1 MIWYLNRLHAM
12 LSLNRQDQ
20 FLDTSLPKKGRL
32 FLYQTVDAVVTRH
45 AKLRRLYPDL
55 QDKVFHSARKWF
67 ITQRELT
74 GTPEHFTS
82 YLYAHH
88 SARSANKLTYGLY
101 LAGISEAQ
109 KREIVAGI
117 RLSISPN
124 LPRNNFNLF
133 NAQQASVIDP
143 MEVLNIMV
151 FRIKLP
157 KRFY

>member
-12 LSLNRQDQ
+12 LSLNHQDQ

-32 FLYQTVDAVVTRH
+32 FLYLTVDAVVTRH

-55 QDKVFHSARKWF
+55 QDKVFHSTCKCF
-67 ITQRELT
+67 ITQCERT

-82 YLYAHH
+82 SLYAHH

-101 LAGISEAQ
+101 LAGISKAQ
-109 KREIVAGI
+109 KREIVVGI

-124 LPRNNFNLF
+124 LPSNSFDLF

-143 MEVLNIMV
+143 MEVINIMV
-151 FRIKLP
+151 FLIKLP
-157 KRFY
+157 QRFY

>member
-67 ITQRELT
+67 ITCLAPYTRPLIFGFSNKVSGT
-74 GTPEHFTS
+74 GG
-82 YLYAHH
+82 
-88 SARSANKLTYGLY
+88 RM
-101 LAGISEAQ
+101 
-109 KREIVAGI
+109 
-117 RLSISPN
+117 
-124 LPRNNFNLF
+124 F
-133 NAQQASVIDP
+133 NA
-143 MEVLNIMV
+143 
-151 FRIKLP
+151 
-157 KRFY
+157 

>member
-1 MIWYLNRLHAM
+1 M

-74 GTPEHFTS
+74 GTPEHFTAS
-82 YLYAHH
+82 LVGHH

-101 LAGISEAQ
+101 SAGISDAQ
-109 KREIVAGI
+109 KRAIVDGV
-117 RLSISPN
+117 RLPTE
-124 LPRNNFNLF
+124 LAL
-133 NAQQASVIDP
+133 
-143 MEVLNIMV
+143 
-151 FRIKLP
+151 
-157 KRFY
+157 

>member
-1 MIWYLNRLHAM
+1 MIWYLNRLHAL

-20 FLDTSLPKKGRL
+20 FLDTSLPKLGRL
-32 FLYQTVDAVVTRH
+32 FLYLTVDAVVTRH

-55 QDKVFHSARKWF
+55 QDKVFHSTRKWF
-67 ITQRELT
+67 ITQCEFT
-74 GTPEHFTS
+74 GTREHFTS
-82 YLYAHH
+82 SLYAHH

-101 LAGISEAQ
+101 LAGISKAQ

-124 LPRNNFNLF
+124 LSSNGFNLF

-143 MEVLNIMV
+143 MEVINIMV
-151 FRIKLP
+151 FLIKLP
-157 KRFY
+157 